1 MFENLQEK
9 LQRAFKT
16 LRGQATLTEENID
29 EALREI
35 RLALLEADVNF
46 KVVKQL
52 IDQIRVKAVGQ
63 DVLTALSPGEQV
75 IKIVRDELVEILG
88 RDTARMKFASQ
99 PPTVILMAG
108 LQGSGKTTTS
118 GKLANWLKNG
128 GHRPLLVSVDVYRPA
143 AREQLKVVA
152 QAVKANIYE
161 GEVGEATPGPRDP
174 RAKEARR
181 EAINTGSDVL
191 IVDTAG
197 RLHIDDQLM
206 DEMQLLKRLLN
217 PQEIL
222 FVADAMTGQDAV
234 NSADEFHKKLSLTGV
249 VLTKMDGDARGGAA
263 LSIRQ
268 VTGQPIKFI
277 GVGEK
282 YDALEPFHPDRIVS
296 RILGMG
302 DILSLIE
309 RAESQIDK
317 KKAQEMAT
325 KALTGDGFSL
335 EDFRDQLRQVKKMG
349 SMKSLLGMLPS
360 IGPFSGL
367 QKAADNVDEG
377 QINRVEAIINS
388 MTTHERNHHEV
399 INGSRRKR
407 IARGS
412 GTTVQEV
419 NNLLRQYAQM
429 KKMFKQ
435 MGKTVAPR
443 TGLFHQLQ
451 GQPAHGVAGIDFHHR
466 LEPAIALGCAI
477 DEGVDANRPDIAGA
491 LQFRFE
497 QRKDVAIEALEAA
510 RNVRR
515 FAEQRG
521 YVRRYAAAVVGR
533 RPVGPELSLAVIDQ
547 AGVAAELQVARPHL
561 QLDGEI
567 QRALQPGFDD
577 HLSAIL
583 QGTGQP
589 LLLCRQHL

>member
-1 MFENLQEK
+1 MFENLSEK
-9 LQRAFKT
+9 LQKAFKN
-16 LRGQATLTEENID
+16 LRGQAVLNEDNIQD
-29 EALREI
+29 ALREI

-52 IDQIRVKAVGQ
+52 IDKIGDKALGQ
-63 DVLTALSPGEQV
+63 DVMTALSPGEQV
-75 IKIVRDELVEILG
+75 IKIVRDELVEMLG
-88 RDTARMKFASQ
+88 QDTAKLKFASQ
-99 PPTVILMAG
+99 PPTVVLMAG

-152 QAVKANIYE
+152 QAIKANIYE
-161 GEVGEATPGPRDP
+161 GQVTEANTATVERL
-174 RAKEARR
+174 AKEARR
-181 EAINTGSDVL
+181 EAINTGCNVL
-191 IVDTAG
+191 IIDTAG

-206 DEMQLLKRLLN
+206 DEMQSLKKLMN

-222 FVADAMTGQDAV
+222 FVADSMTGQDAV
-234 NSADEFHKKLSLTGV
+234 RSADEFHKKLTLTGV

-302 DILSLIE
+302 DIMSLIE
-309 RAESQIDK
+309 KAEQQVDK
-317 KKAQEMAT
+317 KRAQEIAT
-325 KALTGDGFSL
+325 KAITGDGFSL

-349 SMKSLLGMLPS
+349 SLQSLVGMLPR

-367 QKAADNVDEG
+367 QAAADKVDDS

-388 MTTHERNHHEV
+388 MTRHEREHHEV

-435 MGKTVAPR
+435 MGKPSFAR
-443 TGLFHQLQ
+443 RL
-451 GQPAHGVAGIDFHHR
+451 AGM
-466 LEPAIALGCAI
+466 
-477 DEGVDANRPDIAGA
+477 
-491 LQFRFE
+491 
-497 QRKDVAIEALEAA
+497 KM
-510 RNVRR
+510 
-515 FAEQRG
+515 
-521 YVRRYAAAVVGR
+521 
-533 RPVGPELSLAVIDQ
+533 
-547 AGVAAELQVARPHL
+547 
-561 QLDGEI
+561 
-567 QRALQPGFDD
+567 PGM
-577 HLSAIL
+577 
-583 QGTGQP
+583 
-589 LLLCRQHL
+589 

>member
-1 MFENLQEK
+1 MFENLQQK
-9 LQRAFKT
+9 LQRAFKS
-16 LRGQATLTEENID
+16 LRGQAVLTEENIA
-29 EALREI
+29 EAMKQI

-46 KVVKQL
+46 KVVKDL
-52 IDQIRVKAVGQ
+52 IDRIQAKSVGQ
-63 DVLTALSPGEQV
+63 EVLTALSPGEQV
-75 IKIVRDELVEILG
+75 IKIVRDELVATLG
-88 RDTARMKFASQ
+88 QDTAKLKFASQ
-99 PPTVILMAG
+99 PPTVVLMAG

-152 QAVKANIYE
+152 QAIKANIYE
-161 GEVGEATPGPRDP
+161 GEVGEANTATVERL
-174 RAKEARR
+174 AKEARK

-197 RLHIDDQLM
+197 RLHIDDKLM
-206 DEMQLLKRLLN
+206 DEMQSLKRLLN

-277 GVGEK
+277 GIGEK

-349 SMKSLLGMLPS
+349 SMKSLMGMLPS

-388 MTTHERNHHEV
+388 MTAHERNHHEV

-412 GTTVQEV
+412 GTSVQEV

-435 MGKTVAPR
+435 MGKPSLARRRPHSKFPTTRA
-443 TGLFHQLQ
+443 TS
-451 GQPAHGVAGIDFHHR
+451 FHHQNCWPNEN
-466 LEPAIALGCAI
+466 LCCASS
-477 DEGVDANRPDIAGA
+477 AAAGA
-491 LQFRFE
+491 RSASG
-497 QRKDVAIEALEAA
+497 RW
-510 RNVRR
+510 RR
-515 FAEQRG
+515 
-521 YVRRYAAAVVGR
+521 
-533 RPVGPELSLAVIDQ
+533 
-547 AGVAAELQVARPHL
+547 
-561 QLDGEI
+561 
-567 QRALQPGFDD
+567 
-577 HLSAIL
+577 
-583 QGTGQP
+583 
-589 LLLCRQHL
+589 

>member
-1 MFENLQEK
+1 MFENLSEK
-9 LQRAFKT
+9 LQRTFKT
-16 LRGQATLTEENID
+16 LRGQAVLNEDNIQ

-46 KVVKQL
+46 KVVKEL
-52 IDQIRVKAVGQ
+52 IDRIQDKALGQ
-63 DVLTALSPGEQV
+63 EVMTALSPGEQV
-75 IKIVRDELVEILG
+75 IKIVRDELVNMLG
-88 RDTARMKFASQ
+88 QDTAKVKFASQ
-99 PPTVILMAG
+99 PPSVVLMAG

-128 GHRPLLVSVDVYRPA
+128 GHRPMLVSVDVYRPA

-152 QAVKANIYE
+152 NAIKANIYE
-161 GEVGEATPGPRDP
+161 GQVTEANTATVERLV
-174 RAKEARR
+174 KEARK
-181 EAINTGSDVL
+181 EAVITGCDVL

-197 RLHIDDQLM
+197 RLHIDEQLM
-206 DEMQLLKRLLN
+206 DEMQSLKKLLS

-234 NSADEFHKKLSLTGV
+234 RSADEFHKKLTLTGV

-263 LSIRQ
+263 LSIRS

-309 RAESQIDK
+309 KAEQQVDK
-317 KKAQEMAT
+317 KRAQEIAT

-349 SMKSLLGMLPS
+349 SLQSLVGMLPR

-367 QKAADNVDEG
+367 QAAADKVDDS

-388 MTTHERNHHEV
+388 MTRHEREHHEV

-412 GTTVQEV
+412 GTSIQEV

-435 MGKTVAPR
+435 MGKPSFMR
-443 TGLFHQLQ
+443 
-451 GQPAHGVAGIDFHHR
+451 R
-466 LEPAIALGCAI
+466 LASMKGM
-477 DEGVDANRPDIAGA
+477 
-491 LQFRFE
+491 
-497 QRKDVAIEALEAA
+497 
-510 RNVRR
+510 
-515 FAEQRG
+515 
-521 YVRRYAAAVVGR
+521 
-533 RPVGPELSLAVIDQ
+533 
-547 AGVAAELQVARPHL
+547 
-561 QLDGEI
+561 
-567 QRALQPGFDD
+567 PGM
-577 HLSAIL
+577 
-583 QGTGQP
+583 
-589 LLLCRQHL
+589 

>member
-9 LQRAFKT
+9 LQRAFKS
-16 LRGQATLTEENID
+16 LRGQAVLTEENIA
-29 EALREI
+29 EAMKQI

-46 KVVKQL
+46 KVVKDL
-52 IDQIRVKAVGQ
+52 IDRIQAKAVGQ
-63 DVLTALSPGEQV
+63 EVLTALSPGEQV
-75 IKIVRDELVEILG
+75 IKIVRDELVSTLG
-88 RDTARMKFASQ
+88 KDTAKLKFASQ
-99 PPTVILMAG
+99 PPTVVLMAG

-128 GHRPLLVSVDVYRPA
+128 GHRPLLRSVDGYRPA
-143 AREQLKVVA
+143 AREQLQIVA
-152 QAVKANIYE
+152 AAIKANLYA
-161 GEVGEATPGPRDP
+161 GEVGEAGAELTTASVERL
-174 RAKEARR
+174 AKEARR
-181 EAINTGSDVL
+181 EAINTGCDVL

-206 DEMQLLKRLLN
+206 DEMQSLKRLLN

-234 NSADEFHKKLSLTGV
+234 KSADEFHKKLTLTGV
-249 VLTKMDGDARGGAA
+249 ILTKMDGDARGGAA

-309 RAESQIDK
+309 KAESQIDK
-317 KKAQEMAT
+317 KKAQDLAT

-335 EDFRDQLRQVKKMG
+335 EDFRDQLRQVRKMG
-349 SMKSLLGMLPS
+349 SLQSLIGMLPS
-360 IGPFSGL
+360 VGAFSGL
-367 QKAADNVDEG
+367 QKAADKVAEK
-377 QINRVEAIINS
+377 QITRVEAIINS
-388 MTTHERNHHEV
+388 MTGYERNHHEA

-412 GTTVQEV
+412 GTSVQEV

-435 MGKTVAPR
+435 MGKPSFAR
-443 TGLFHQLQ
+443 RM
-451 GQPAHGVAGIDFHHR
+451 AGMKF
-466 LEPAIALGCAI
+466 
-477 DEGVDANRPDIAGA
+477 
-491 LQFRFE
+491 
-497 QRKDVAIEALEAA
+497 
-510 RNVRR
+510 
-515 FAEQRG
+515 
-521 YVRRYAAAVVGR
+521 
-533 RPVGPELSLAVIDQ
+533 
-547 AGVAAELQVARPHL
+547 
-561 QLDGEI
+561 
-567 QRALQPGFDD
+567 PGM
-577 HLSAIL
+577 
-583 QGTGQP
+583 
-589 LLLCRQHL
+589 